1 MPAASPTPPIAP
13 TANPPAPRTRDETVM
28 PPLRTDLVTSEQVY
42 LGRAYVVLKNPI
54 SLTYF
59 RLGRSHFQAA
69 RLFDGKTSLQTIVES
84 LAKSDSYWRAMP
96 YEEALEELATLG
108 TQLSHMGVMQ
118 STGRFALSRIN
129 ANETRRKVIRFDALI
144 GSILYIKKAFIDPDR
159 LLTRMDRYFNW
170 MFTRAYVWAFTAA
183 MIITLLMLMGHAQ
196 ELAVHGANF
205 FTLQNLALTWVV
217 FVFVK
222 TFHEFGHG
230 LSCKHFGGEV
240 HEMGAMLIMF
250 TPYLYCNVSDSWLL
264 PEKSKRILVTAAGI
278 FVEMTLAIVAA
289 WIWALTAPGLLHQI
303 SFNII
308 FTCSVSTLLFNA
320 NPLMKFDGYYM
331 MSDALE
337 VPNLKQKSAV
347 AASTWS
353 QRHLLGIRGGGA
365 PQFFSYELGPL
376 FGLYAVASYL
386 YGWLVLYRISSH
398 MFDML
403 APYGLDF
410 LSHSYVYL
418 YLFTALALPCFR
430 LMQSTYKNPAT
441 RLAASRR
448 FAQIGLGAAVLLVA
462 CWFIPWQDSVKRGVV
477 LEQANVEEVTTRT
490 PGFLREIYVHGGQFV
505 RAGQALA
512 KLENLDVQ
520 AEADELAT
528 EVGTYE
534 VERRSALSSPLD
546 ETRQMAAAYTHLL
559 EQAKEQL
566 ALRQWQLG
574 ELTLRAPHDGII
586 REQDLS
592 RLTGQY
598 FLRGRP
604 LCEVGSRD
612 EFRAIISLDE
622 SEARR
627 VEVGQS
633 AKLRLRALSGET
645 FTGVISTAPVAS
657 LDKLTNSGSANL
669 TGGDVPSVMNREG
682 QFEPTVAYYEAEMT
696 VRDPAGDHL
705 RSGLT
710 GMARIRT
717 GHTTLG
723 RVVLSRL
730 LDLINPSVRL

>member
-1 MPAASPTPPIAP
+1 MSAASPTQ
-13 TANPPAPRTRDETVM
+13 PPASSATPAAPRSHDDTVL
-28 PPLRTDLVTSEQVY
+28 PALRADLVTSEQVY

-59 RLGRSHFQAA
+59 RLGRSHYQAA
-69 RLFDGKTSLQTIVES
+69 RFFDGKTTLKSIAQT
-84 LAKSDSYWRAMP
+84 LAETDAYWRALP
-96 YEEALEELATLG
+96 YEEALEDLVTLG

-129 ANETRRKVIRFDALI
+129 ANETRRKVVRFDALI
-144 GSILYIKKAFIDPDR
+144 GSILYVKKAFIDPDR
-159 LLTRMDRYFNW
+159 LLARINPYFGW
-170 MFTRAYVWAFTAA
+170 MFTRAYVWVFTAA
-183 MIITLLMLMGHAQ
+183 MVVTLLMLAGHAQ

-278 FVEMTLAIVAA
+278 FVEMSLAIVAA
-289 WIWALTAPGLLHQI
+289 WVWALTAPGLVHQI

-308 FTCSVSTLLFNA
+308 FTCSVSTVLFNA

-353 QRHLLGIRGGGA
+353 QRHLLGIQGGGT

-398 MFDML
+398 MFGML

-448 FAQIGLGAAVLLVA
+448 FAQFGLAAAVLLVL

-490 PGFLREIYVHGGQFV
+490 PGFLREIYVHGGEYV
-505 RAGQALA
+505 HAGQALA
-512 KLENLDVQ
+512 RLENIDVQ
-520 AEADELAT
+520 SEADDLAMQ
-528 EVGTYE
+528 VGMYE
-534 VERRSALSSPLD
+534 VERRAALSSPQD
-546 ETRQMAAAYTHLL
+546 DTHQMAAAYSHLL
-559 EQAKEQL
+559 EQAKDQL
-566 ALRQWQLG
+566 ALRRWQLG
-574 ELTLRAPHDGII
+574 ECTLRAPHDGII

-592 RLTGQY
+592 RQLGQY

-604 LCEVGSRD
+604 FCEVGSRD
-612 EFRAIISLDE
+612 QFRAIISLDE

-627 VEVGQS
+627 VEIGQP

-657 LDKLTNSGSANL
+657 LDKLTSSGSANL
-669 TGGDVPSVMNREG
+669 AGGDVPATLNHEG
-682 QFEPTVAYYEAEMT
+682 QFEPSVAYYEAE
-696 VRDPAGDHL
+696 VIIRDPAGEHL
-705 RSGLT
+705 RAGFT
-710 GMARIRT
+710 GMARIQT

-723 RVVLSRL
+723 RMVLGRV
-730 LDLINPSVRL
+730 LDLVNPSVRL